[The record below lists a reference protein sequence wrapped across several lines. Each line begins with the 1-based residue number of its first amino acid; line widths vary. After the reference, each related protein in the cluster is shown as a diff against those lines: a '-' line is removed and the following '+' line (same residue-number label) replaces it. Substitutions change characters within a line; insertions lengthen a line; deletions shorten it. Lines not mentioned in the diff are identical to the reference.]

1 MDLRKLSVATGIGL
15 AAQLAMVIA
24 GHFVPVIKE
33 YGFAIGG
40 VLISLVAG
48 LLYART
54 SRTGWGDSLL
64 GGAVAGG
71 VCALL
76 GIAVSWLMGD
86 VPATILLFGT
96 LGSAVGGL
104 IGGAIGRMLPGS
116 KPAAA

>member
-1 MDLRKLSVATGIGL
+1 MNLRRLSIATGIGL

-24 GHFVPVIKE
+24 GHFVPVIKDH
-33 YGFAIGG
+33 GFAIGG

-48 LLYART
+48 LLYARA
-54 SRTGWGDSLL
+54 SRAGWGDALF

-86 VPATILLFGT
+86 VSATILLFGT
-96 LGSAVGGL
+96 LGSAVGGV
-104 IGGAIGRMLPGS
+104 IGGAIGRALRGS
-116 KPAAA
+116 KPAVA